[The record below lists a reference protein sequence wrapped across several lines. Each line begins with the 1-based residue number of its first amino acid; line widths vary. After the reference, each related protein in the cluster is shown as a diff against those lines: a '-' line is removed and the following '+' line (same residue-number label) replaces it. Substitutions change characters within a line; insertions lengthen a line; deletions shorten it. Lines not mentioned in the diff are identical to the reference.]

1 MTGKQLLVVIIIGA
15 LLMLGSSV
23 VYVVDEREKAVVF
36 QFGEIVRA
44 DDKPG
49 VHFKMPNPI
58 NQVKYFDA
66 RMQTLDAE
74 PEEYLTF
81 EKKNLIVDS
90 FVKWR
95 VIEPLLYYTKL
106 EGLASN
112 ARNRLA
118 QRVNDALRS
127 EFGKRTVQQVIAG
140 DRKKIMNV
148 VREKIDKDIG
158 ELGIEVIDLR
168 LKRVDLDPEI
178 SDSIYSRMVAERSRV
193 AKELRAEGAETAERI
208 RAEADRKRQI
218 TLANADRN
226 AQEIRGRGD
235 AKSTKIF
242 ADAFGQDREFYRLY
256 RSLDAYQNTFNSP
269 DNLLVIE
276 PTSEFF
282 RYFNQADPPG
292 AVD

>member
-1 MTGKQLLVVIIIGA
+1 
-15 LLMLGSSV
+15 
-23 VYVVDEREKAVVF
+23 
-36 QFGEIVRA
+36 
-44 DDKPG
+44 
-49 VHFKMPNPI
+49 
-58 NQVKYFDA
+58 
-66 RMQTLDAE
+66 
-74 PEEYLTF
+74 
-81 EKKNLIVDS
+81 
-90 FVKWR
+90 
-95 VIEPLLYYTKL
+95 
-106 EGLASN
+106 
-112 ARNRLA
+112 
-118 QRVNDALRS
+118 
-127 EFGKRTVQQVIAG
+127 
-140 DRKKIMNV
+140 
-148 VREKIDKDIG
+148 
-158 ELGIEVIDLR
+158 
-168 LKRVDLDPEI
+168 
-178 SDSIYSRMVAERSRV
+178 MVAERSRV

-292 AVD
+292 AAD